1 MCRLLFVS
9 GSPTESEIREI
20 LTGFRRLAEYG
31 NIPAGSAKGHK
42 DGWGLVTIANGR
54 PEKEFHSAKDA
65 FADPF
70 YADAVDAIAVAE
82 PRAIM
87 GHLRKA
93 FVGAGTL
100 ENTQP
105 YLSEAYAMCHN
116 GTVFKADDIPLEHSE
131 NLIRGESDSERLF
144 YFLVERV
151 RDGETCRDDLESA
164 IGDIAAHHDYTAM
177 NLLFSDGRQLLAH
190 RNVNMDNADVREC
203 DLESYY
209 SLFLGTERS
218 GRFSIICSEALPLDG
233 VTWRLLENRET
244 VTIPLA

>member
-9 GSPTESEIREI
+9 GNPAESEIREI

-54 PEKEFHSAKDA
+54 LERDFRNAKDA
-65 FADPF
+65 FADPL
-70 YADAVDAIAVAE
+70 YADAVDAVA
-82 PRAIM
+82 PSKPGAFM

-93 FVGAGTL
+93 FVGAGTI

-105 YLSEAYAMCHN
+105 YISGAYVMGHN
-116 GTVFKADDIPLEHSE
+116 GTVFGAEDFPLEHSK
-131 NLIRGESDSERLF
+131 NLIQGESDSERLF

-151 RDGETCRDDLESA
+151 QDGEACRDDLESA
-164 IGDIAAHHDYTAM
+164 IGDIAAHHDYTAI

-190 RNVNMDNADVREC
+190 RDINMENADVREY

-209 SLFLGTERS
+209 SLFLGTEPS
-218 GRFSIICSEALPLDG
+218 GHFSVVCSEALPLDG
-233 VTWRLLENRET
+233 VEWRLLKNRET
-244 VTIPLA
+244 VTIPLT